1 MKLVLS
7 ENIRGLGRTGDVVEV
22 KDGYAR
28 NYLLPKK
35 LAMKP
40 TEGNVQRLRKERE
53 TYLLREKSNIESS
66 RLIAE
71 KLNGVTLQVQMKANE
86 AGMLFGSVTEQI
98 VADKLAELLETEI
111 RPQQVILGSHF
122 KRIGEYLCAVRLHS
136 EVEVELPLVVSAEP
150 TEEELEEAQAAAEA
164 AAAAEAGEGSEEEEG
179 AEPASENTEA
189 EPAKPAEA

>member
-28 NYLLPKK
+28 NFLLPKK

-40 TEGNVQRLRKERE
+40 TEGNMQRLRKERE
-53 TYLLREKSNIESS
+53 TYLLREKSNIDSS

-71 KLNGVTLQVQMKANE
+71 KLDGVTLQVQMKANE
-86 AGMLFGSVTEQI
+86 SGMLFGSVTEQI
-98 VADKLAELLETEI
+98 VADSLAEVLGTEI
-111 RPQQVILGSHF
+111 RPQQLILGSHF

-136 EVEVELPLVVSAEP
+136 EVEVELPLVVSAEA
-150 TEEELEEAQAAAEA
+150 TEEELEEAKAAAESGA
-164 AAAAEAGEGSEEEEG
+164 ATEAGDGSEEAG
-179 AEPASENTEA
+179 SAEPVSEDA
-189 EPAKPAEA
+189 GGEPTKPAEA